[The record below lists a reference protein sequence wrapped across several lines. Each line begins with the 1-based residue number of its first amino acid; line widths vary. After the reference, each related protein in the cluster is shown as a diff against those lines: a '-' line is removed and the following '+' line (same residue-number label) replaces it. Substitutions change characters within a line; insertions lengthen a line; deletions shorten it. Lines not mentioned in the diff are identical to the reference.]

1 MYDALDLTKII
12 ASMQNME
19 NWRFCTRKLQQVT
32 EQSTYEKEFAKPEVL
47 VARADQAFDGQ
58 GNLVDQAA
66 RGFLRDLLA
75 GLADWT
81 ERVSRTERAISVRR
95 EIAQVN

>member
-1 MYDALDLTKII
+1 LT
-12 ASMQNME
+12 
-19 NWRFCTRKLQQVT
+19 LG
-32 EQSTYEKEFAKPEVL
+32 KPEVL